1 MSLRMLPRV
10 RALGRTHAGAT
21 LLALCIATLL
31 PASMPAAA
39 QNGQQAQPR
48 GRTPAVVSA
57 ALARAGIP
65 ESAVGLVVQDLD
77 GSEPVVSLNAESAMN
92 PASTMKLLTTFAG
105 LELLGPSFTWRTE
118 MVTQAPQRG
127 DVLEGDLVI
136 RGSGDPRL
144 TQEAFWLMLRTLRAR
159 GIREIRGDLLL
170 DRSAFAIETRD
181 ASVFDNEP
189 SRPYNTPPD
198 ALLVNFRAVM
208 VRLLP
213 DPQRGT
219 VSVSLDPPLPQ
230 VSLGIAV
237 KPDASIDCGNP
248 FAKLGVDVQGNASA
262 AKVTVAGSYPLAC
275 GERAWP
281 ISVLSHREYVSG
293 LFQQLWRDL
302 GGTLTGQVRDGSAGE
317 RPRVLAANVS
327 PALSEIVRDINK
339 WSNNVMAQQL
349 YLALGMAQA
358 PGQGQGQGQSQGTG
372 GGATWTRSSQ
382 AVADWARGRRLS
394 LPSLVVENG
403 SGLSRI
409 ERITPKGLS
418 DLLVAA
424 FRSPVMPELMASLP
438 LVASDGT
445 MRRRLANSGIA
456 GQAHIKTGSLND
468 VRAIAGYVLDAR
480 GRRSVVVMIVNHPK
494 AMAAQPAFDA
504 LLGWAHQ
511 RP

>member
-1 MSLRMLPRV
+1 MTAAFARGQRGTHTLLRAV
-10 RALGRTHAGAT
+10 RAACIAIL
-21 LLALCIATLL
+21 LPLAL
-31 PASMPAAA
+31 PAAA
-39 QNGQQAQPR
+39 QPGNVTGNAAQPR
-48 GRTPAVVSA
+48 GRTPAVVA
-57 ALARAGIP
+57 NALARSGIP
-65 ESAVGLVVQDLD
+65 ESAVGLLVQDLD
-77 GSEPVVSLNAESAMN
+77 GSEPVVALNADSVMN
-92 PASTMKLLTTFAG
+92 PASTMKLLTTFAA

-118 MVTQAPQRG
+118 MVTQAPQRS
-127 DVLEGDLVI
+127 DVLDGDLVI

-159 GIREIRGDLLL
+159 GIREIRGDLVL
-170 DRSAFAIETRD
+170 DRSAFAIEARD

-213 DPQRGT
+213 DPQRGAVT
-219 VSVSLDPPLPQ
+219 VSLEPPLPQ
-230 VSLGIAV
+230 VALAVAV
-237 KPDASIDCGNP
+237 KPDASPDCGNP
-248 FAKLGVDVQGNASA
+248 FAKLAVDVQGSAAA
-262 AKVTVAGSYPLAC
+262 AKVTVTGSYPLAC

-281 ISVLSHREYVSG
+281 ISVLSHREYVAG

-302 GGTLTGQVRDGSAGE
+302 GGTLTGQVREGSAGE

-349 YLALGMAQA
+349 YLALGA
-358 PGQGQGQGQSQGTG
+358 QGQGQGVP
-372 GGATWTRSSQ
+372 ATWSRSSQ
-382 AVADWARGRRLS
+382 AVADWARNRRLS

-494 AMAAQPAFDA
+494 ALAAQPAFDA

>member
-1 MSLRMLPRV
+1 MSARPLTLQ
-10 RALGRTHAGAT
+10 RARTPAAASASARAA
-21 LLALCIATLL
+21 LVALCIATLL

-77 GSEPVVSLNAESAMN
+77 GSDPVVSLNADSAMN

-118 MVTQAPQRG
+118 MVTQAAQRG

-159 GIREIRGDLLL
+159 GIREIRGDLVL

-213 DPQRGT
+213 DPLRGT

-262 AKVTVAGSYPLAC
+262 AKVTVAGSYPVAC

-293 LFQQLWRDL
+293 LFQQLWREL

-349 YLALGMAQA
+349 YLALGA
-358 PGQGQGQGQSQGTG
+358 QGQGQGQAGP
-372 GGATWTRSSQ
+372 ATWARSSQ

-409 ERITPKGLS
+409 ERITSKGLS

>member
-1 MSLRMLPRV
+1 MES
-10 RALGRTHAGAT
+10 
-21 LLALCIATLL
+21 
-31 PASMPAAA
+31 
-39 QNGQQAQPR
+39 
-48 GRTPAVVSA
+48 RTP
-57 ALARAGIP
+57 
-65 ESAVGLVVQDLD
+65 Q
-77 GSEPVVSLNAESAMN
+77 
-92 PASTMKLLTTFAG
+92 
-105 LELLGPSFTWRTE
+105 
-118 MVTQAPQRG
+118 
-127 DVLEGDLVI
+127 DVLDGDLVI

-159 GIREIRGDLLL
+159 GIREIRGDLVL
-170 DRSAFAIETRD
+170 DRSAFAIEARD

-213 DPQRGT
+213 DPQRGVVT
-219 VSVSLDPPLPQ
+219 VSLEPPLPQ
-230 VSLGIAV
+230 VALAVAV
-237 KPDASIDCGNP
+237 KPDASPDCGNP
-248 FAKLGVDVQGNASA
+248 FAKLAVDVQGTAAA
-262 AKVTVAGSYPLAC
+262 AKVTVTGSYPLAC

-281 ISVLSHREYVSG
+281 ISVLSHREYVAG

-302 GGTLTGQVRDGSAGE
+302 GGTLTGQVREGSAGE

-349 YLALGMAQA
+349 YLALGA
-358 PGQGQGQGQSQGTG
+358 QGQGPGVP
-372 GGATWTRSSQ
+372 ATWSRSSQ
-382 AVADWARGRRLS
+382 AVADWARNRRLS

-468 VRAIAGYVLDAR
+468 VRAIAGTVFGSD
-480 GRRSVVVMIVNHPK
+480 GK
-494 AMAAQPAFDA
+494 PALAPATANGVSAYAVTNIDTS
-504 LLGWAHQ
+504 LTRVINPLG
-511 RP
+511 